1 MRKLVVSVI
10 GAVALTASAF
20 AMAGGPDNMGN
31 PVKTSGFYAG
41 ADMGYSYSPNGFDK
55 LNSTAKSDLNT
66 LGIKQ
71 TKDGFVFGG
80 HLGYNFNQYIAAEA
94 GYLRL
99 PRIGYKASSGAFGTS
114 NDFVGHENNNALY
127 LAAKASYPIYD
138 KLSVF
143 AKAGYAFIFSN
154 TGASFQVNGVTYN
167 TTGASETYYNPL
179 VGGGLEYRVLP
190 KLGVNASYTAI
201 IHVKNEYPTTHLFM
215 GGLNYYF

>member
-1 MRKLVVSVI
+1 MKKIVVSVI
-10 GAVALTASAF
+10 GAVALATSAF
-20 AMAGGPDNMGN
+20 AMAGGPDNMGA

-41 ADMGYSYSPNGFDK
+41 ADMGYAYTPNGFNK
-55 LNSTAKSDLNT
+55 ISSTAKSDLKAVGVN
-66 LGIKQ
+66 Q
-71 TKDGFVFGG
+71 DKDGFTFGG

-99 PRIGYKASSGAFGTS
+99 PKIGYEDKSGVLGTTH
-114 NDFVGHENNNALY
+114 DFVGHENNNVLY
-127 LAAKASYPIYD
+127 LAAKASYPVYN

-143 AKAGYAFIFSN
+143 AKAGYAFIFSDS
-154 TGASFQVNGVTYN
+154 GASFQVNGTTYN
-167 TTGASETYYNPL
+167 TTGTSETYYNPML
-179 VGGGLEYRVLP
+179 GAGVEYKVMP